1 MAPPDTLV
9 GAFRGPLSM
18 AAAWFRENAGVE
30 FQPSAELDKLG
41 SFGEV
46 VSWAITAWSPS
57 GGPRSMRELAEA
69 GLVRESGTVA
79 TGDGDIAA
87 NNHAKWYVL
96 LGQYDLA
103 DFRELKARRDRSW
116 RSAETEASKV
126 TRRWFE
132 EPGAGMEKVGYLARG
147 LLLPAEVAEWISARR
162 RALSKSASPYRAAA
176 VLRAVEATRSLVR
189 DYRVFDRW
197 LSELGATLT
206 TPAPWQPI
214 WTRDIPRLSVP
225 PLSRQPVTVV
235 SGDMGSGKS
244 RYIRQELARLAKN
257 ARNAREGRPIVPL
270 ILGAEHLPAVAAD
283 PDPWACAV
291 RAFVT
296 DHSASLTVAERDRLA
311 GLLLS
316 RSRNGDVRVVVAC
329 DGLDELPPTTLVRL
343 LHPASGPVTR
353 FLRAEGAS
361 VVLGVRSATEAERIV
376 SAFAADATDGTGKAV
391 RVGALT
397 REELATLAEAWHIPL
412 SSHRLDEFLA
422 RHPTALLAACGLATG
437 AAARNDSEL
446 LQSVVRRLLAGEW
459 KTAAEVSAARLDAA
473 LAVAAELAFTM
484 AGDQGEWCYSMAAAW
499 ARRAV
504 TEAAGDD
511 ILEAVGRLLPRLL
524 QQHAHEV
531 TWVHAAVQEFLVG
544 YHLSNGLPQAAALE
558 FLRRR
563 WWHHA
568 QWRRVAVHAVAC
580 AHDPV
585 PFLGLLAEEAR
596 ADPFAALDGLLL
608 RCSKVA
614 PVPASARTDAL
625 SRLRPLAKAMVPVLR
640 SGSGHRG
647 SPPDGLGWAPEL
659 LRSLGDDAFDG
670 FGPAD
675 FLHRYRDSGGQV
687 KCSPSPFLLPAIQAG
702 APAALQLFRRWVG
715 LLSPA
720 VSLTGWNVPEA
731 VAAAVPWIDTTELL
745 VLNEL
750 VMSHPSWIYAEH
762 WWAQCQ
768 VAIATELWARNL
780 KASVPRLAG
789 TADLGLLL
797 ANLGPATTA
806 ALLSVPCLAAMP
818 RCGQD
823 RLADYAD
830 KVIARSRTSHLVT
843 LLRESST
850 SPSIRVAAALQLA
863 KRGEPLDQAAVL
875 REDVAQALAH
885 QCRQAESSGQATDLL
900 DALLDDVRFPWAEEV
915 LAGAGTVSAVLALA
929 RHGCQ
934 SSARKVFNQVLAGSS
949 EYGMGLLP
957 LLEAGLDVTEP
968 EIVGILQ
975 RTHHSGDPVDEAED
989 ALIYR
994 ALLRLGPE
1002 ARRAVWDYAAPGGNV
1017 RMYVESGYVIQSRM
1031 LHEVMTLDELVDAAR
1046 SASTM
1051 EKTTRFLRAA
1061 LRLSPAAARSLAAEI
1076 ADKNWEEHLA
1086 KCDEQMSCRLFAG
1099 LSELFPSAIR
1109 EQVSIHAEG
1118 LKLIEAGRYD
1128 LVQEWR
1134 PVRNPFNG
1142 HLQYQYWRVARALAA
1157 AADRDA
1163 AALELLKSLALVN
1176 DEYERALAEV
1186 NPVIGRSVMESRVLA
1201 SAVAMDVNRAGAMF
1215 RVGSPLAIDWYV
1227 RSIAGSG
1234 GSVPLFGDNAEV
1246 ALAFLRRLLQEW
1258 VSCTDTEPRVRL
1270 AVKMFETWDRWAE
1283 SFADEETVDIRKT
1296 LALHADDIA
1305 ASLVARAPALPDAD

>member
-1 MAPPDTLV
+1 MAPADTLV

-18 AAAWFRENAGVE
+18 VVAWFWESACVE
-30 FQPSAELDKLG
+30 FQPPAELEKLG

-46 VSWAITAWSPS
+46 VSWAISAWSPS
-57 GGPRSMRELAEA
+57 DGPRSMRELAEA

-96 LGQYDLA
+96 LGQYDLP
-103 DFRELKARRDRSW
+103 DFGELKARRDRSW

-147 LLLPAEVAEWISARR
+147 LLLPAEVAGWISDRR
-162 RALSKSASPYRAAA
+162 RALSKSASPYRSAA
-176 VLRAVEATRSLVR
+176 VLTAVEATRGLVR

-206 TPAPWQPI
+206 APAPWQPN
-214 WTRDIPRLSVP
+214 WTRDIPRLSLP
-225 PLSRQPVTVV
+225 PLPRQPVTVV

-244 RYIRQELARLAKN
+244 RYIRQELARLAQN
-257 ARNAREGRPIVPL
+257 ARNARDGRPTVPL

-283 PDPWACAV
+283 PDPWSCAV

-316 RSRNGDVRVVVAC
+316 RSRNGDVGVVVAC
-329 DGLDELPPTTLVRL
+329 DGLDELPHTTLLRL
-343 LHPASGPVTR
+343 LDQASGPVTR

-361 VVLGVRSATEAERIV
+361 VVLGVRSATDAERIV
-376 SAFAADATDGTGKAV
+376 SAFADATDGTGKPV

-397 REELATLAEAWHIPL
+397 REELATLAEAWHNPL

-437 AAARNDSEL
+437 AAERNDSEL

-459 KTAAEVSAARLDAA
+459 KTAAEVSPVRLDAA
-473 LAVAAELAFTM
+473 LAAAAEVAFTM
-484 AGDQGEWCYSMAAAW
+484 AGDQAEWRYSTAAAW

-524 QQHAHEV
+524 QRHAHEV

-563 WWHHA
+563 WWQHA

-596 ADPFAALDGLLL
+596 ADPFAVLDGLLL

-614 PVPASARTDAL
+614 PVPASARTGAF
-625 SRLRPLAKAMVPVLR
+625 SRLRPVAKAMVPVLR
-640 SGSGHRG
+640 SGSWHSH
-647 SPPDGLGWAPEL
+647 SPPDGLAWAPEL
-659 LRSLGDDAFDG
+659 LRSLGADAFDG

-702 APAALQLFRRWVG
+702 APAALQLFRRSVG

-720 VSLTGWNVPEA
+720 VSMTGWNVPEA

-750 VMSHPSWIYAEH
+750 VMSHPPWIYHEH

-780 KASVPRLAG
+780 KASAPRLAQA
-789 TADLGLLL
+789 ADLGLLM
-797 ANLGPATTA
+797 ANLGPAATA
-806 ALLSVPCLAAMP
+806 ALLSVPCLAVIP

-843 LLRESST
+843 LLREPST
-850 SPSIRVAAALQLA
+850 SPSVRVAAVLQLA

-875 REDVAQALAH
+875 REDVARALAH
-885 QCRQAESSGQATDLL
+885 QCPLVESSGQATDLL

-915 LAGAGTVSAVLALA
+915 LAGAGTVSAVLAPA
-929 RHGCQ
+929 RHGRQ
-934 SSARKVFNQVLAGSS
+934 NSARKVFNQVLAGSS
-949 EYGMGLLP
+949 EYGLSLLP
-957 LLEAGLDVTEP
+957 LLEAGLDLTEP

-975 RTHHSGDPVDEAED
+975 RTHHSGDPADEAED

-1046 SASTM
+1046 SARTM

-1086 KCDEQMSCRLFAG
+1086 KCNEQMSCRLFAG

-1134 PVRNPFNG
+1134 PARNPFFKG
-1142 HLQYQYWRVARALAA
+1142 HLQYQYWPVAKALAA

-1163 AALELLKSLALVN
+1163 AALEVLKSLALVN

-1186 NPVIGRSVMESRVLA
+1186 NPVAGRSVMESRVLA
-1201 SAVAMDVNRAGAMF
+1201 NAVEMDVNRAAAML

-1227 RSIAGSG
+1227 RSIASSG
-1234 GSVPLFGDNAEV
+1234 GSVPWFGGNAEV

-1258 VSCTDTEPRVRL
+1258 VSRTDTEPRVRL
-1270 AVKMFETWDRWAE
+1270 AVKIFETWDRWAE
-1283 SFADEETVDIRKT
+1283 SFADEETLDIRKT
-1296 LALHADDIA
+1296 LALHADGIA
-1305 ASLVARAPALPDAD
+1305 ASLVGRAPALPDPD